1 MKNYHSLDEAI
12 SDLRKRGYGSD
23 FETESF
29 CLYCGDLDMRLDPE
43 EFKVDDIY
51 KIDGNESSVSTTTL
65 YAITAISGVRGIVVE
80 QKTVCSLKS
89 NLEIIKGSKS

>member
-1 MKNYHSLDEAI
+1 MKSYHSLDEAI
-12 SDLRKRGYGSD
+12 SDLRKRGYESD

-51 KIDGNESSVSTTTL
+51 KIDGQESTENNTTL
-65 YAITAISGVRGIVVE
+65 YAITSVGGVRGIVVE
-80 QKTVCSLKS
+80 RKKTCSLTS
-89 NLEIIKGSKS
+89 NIEFIKRSQQ

>member
-1 MKNYHSLDEAI
+1 MKSYHSLDEAI
-12 SDLRKRGYGSD
+12 SDLRTKGYISD

-51 KIDGNESSVSTTTL
+51 EIDGKESTDNSTML
-65 YAITAISGVRGIVVE
+65 YAISSIAGVRGIVVD
-80 QKTVCSLKS
+80 KRTTCSLKS
-89 NLEIIKGSKS
+89 SIELIKGSQQ